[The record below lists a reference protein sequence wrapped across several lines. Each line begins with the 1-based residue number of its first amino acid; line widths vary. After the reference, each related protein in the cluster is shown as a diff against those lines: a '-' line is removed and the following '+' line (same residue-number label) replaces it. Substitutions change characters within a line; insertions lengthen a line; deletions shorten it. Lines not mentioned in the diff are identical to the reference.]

1 MHSRF
6 VSISAVAGI
15 IFLPISWITSAN
27 AEYWFGGQEILIEC
41 PIWEWEA
48 SQISGI
54 GYEIC
59 FDDIDHC
66 TVAEIGD
73 SVCIPSLGAHDVW
86 VTAIDYQSGGSI
98 YYDGDIVSVER
109 LKSADYTGDGII
121 GMADM
126 GRFLQYFG
134 GEDGGPGDLNGDG
147 VVGILDFSEFKSA
160 YGKCVNESGTLY
172 EPC

>member
-1 MHSRF
+1 VLSRY
-6 VSISAVAGI
+6 VSITAIAVISLVPIIWRTDATAAGS
-15 IFLPISWITSAN
+15 LD
-27 AEYWFGGQEILIEC
+27 GQEILVEC
-41 PIWEWEA
+41 PVWRWEP
-48 SQISGI
+48 SPILGVD
-54 GYEIC
+54 YEFC
-59 FDDIDHC
+59 FDNIDHC

-73 SVCIPSLGAHDVW
+73 SVCIPSLGVHDVW

-109 LKSADYTGDGII
+109 LKSADYTGDGVI

-126 GRFLQYFG
+126 GQFLQYFG

-147 VVGILDFSEFKSA
+147 VVGILDFSQFKSA

>member
-172 EPC
+172 EQC

>member
-1 MHSRF
+1 
-6 VSISAVAGI
+6 
-15 IFLPISWITSAN
+15 LD
-27 AEYWFGGQEILIEC
+27 GQEILVEC
-41 PIWEWEA
+41 PVWRWEP
-48 SQISGI
+48 SPILGVD
-54 GYEIC
+54 YELC
-59 FDDIDHC
+59 FDNIDHC

-126 GRFLQYFG
+126 GLFLQYFG

-147 VVGILDFSEFKSA
+147 VVGILDFSQFKSA

-172 EPC
+172 EPCY